1 MTLNLPTQPFTFLKA
16 VEFFG
21 EYEDAIPLI
30 SDMKNDMKEFIQFV
44 EESSCD
50 SFEGITTSLQK
61 ITDDLYSNLGRNVN
75 AFKAL
80 YYENNQQMEIIHRLA
95 SNYVHGLFHV
105 KFWIILTKTCF
116 AIQDALLYSTC
127 QASTI
132 QNDCIEYLTM
142 ASDVFYSIEH
152 DLLTPEEVSNALI
165 GFINKINNGVPII
178 ANRIETIK
186 KIIVLLKPIH
196 LMSIYHYVA
205 LTNNNDVT
213 NVLKQI
219 IDDLLMNGPV
229 IQFVQENMVCLMDEE

>member
-1 MTLNLPTQPFTFLKA
+1 MTLNLPTQPLTFLKA

-50 SFEGITTSLQK
+50 
-61 ITDDLYSNLGRNVN
+61 
-75 AFKAL
+75 
-80 YYENNQQMEIIHRLA
+80 
-95 SNYVHGLFHV
+95 
-105 KFWIILTKTCF
+105 
-116 AIQDALLYSTC
+116 
-127 QASTI
+127 
-132 QNDCIEYLTM
+132 TM

-165 GFINKINNGVPII
+165 GFINKINNDVPII

-205 LTNNNDVT
+205 LTNNNDVI